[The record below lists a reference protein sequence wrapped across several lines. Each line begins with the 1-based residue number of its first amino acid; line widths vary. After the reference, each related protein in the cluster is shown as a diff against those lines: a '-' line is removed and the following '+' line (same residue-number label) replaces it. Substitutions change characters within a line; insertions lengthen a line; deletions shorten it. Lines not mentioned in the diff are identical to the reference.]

1 MGHVGIP
8 GYGVGPKGMIGDAV
22 FLTNPLC
29 SFELKAQFR
38 NLLYK
43 FKLHCADKSI
53 ILFFRDTEVQR
64 E

>member
-1 MGHVGIP
+1 MLKALKETRDQEAE
-8 GYGVGPKGMIGDAV
+8 YV